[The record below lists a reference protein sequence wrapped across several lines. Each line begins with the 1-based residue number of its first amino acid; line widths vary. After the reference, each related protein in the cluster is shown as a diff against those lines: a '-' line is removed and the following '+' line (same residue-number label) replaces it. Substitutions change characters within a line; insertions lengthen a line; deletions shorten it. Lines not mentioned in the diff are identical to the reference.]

1 MERDSRS
8 EYPKSQ
14 DAGGQ
19 NREPRSLREC
29 LRVFRRDNRAI
40 ILPVFAILFATM
52 LAFLGLTFDGG
63 RLLFEK
69 RRMQVAADAGAR
81 GATFEILRGNRS
93 MIDSAGKDDTEL
105 NGFEDG
111 TDTVAVIIK
120 SPPEAPTATAYRT
133 ASCAEA
139 IITQDFPTTLMRAA
153 DTFSDSS
160 VQARAVACVQAD
172 NGPPCVIALDCGSD
186 EIGLDING
194 DARLSAHNCD
204 IIVNSQSPDSIT
216 INGTGLGGG
225 LGCPQLASTGPK
237 GRIAYGDEGGNT
249 FNGLQDCVQCDG
261 CEEQDVPEKAVS
273 CYADPFCENLL
284 LTSSGYPQSCYSAS
298 LPFPDPWSPGATP
311 TPEFSLPNI
320 TNGNWDKFVDC
331 STIEGG
337 ASAPT
342 EPCTDFSDPLNL
354 VLLLPQGYYSTA
366 GSGKGI
372 VLEAGNVR
380 LTCEAPAADSSGC
393 LFIADNFKV
402 NGATLTAQNVAI
414 YATNVEEKLTGEP
427 KKVID
432 IGANSNVTM
441 SAPLTGTYQN
451 MLLFLSRW
459 STNLACDVRGDATSL
474 IDGAIYCP
482 TGDLDYGGNSTF
494 DANTGYAAVIANHI
508 RLVGTTNVGVTF
520 EGGTGPRTS
529 RFSKVNMVE

>member
-40 ILPVFAILFATM
+40 FLPVFALLFATM

-93 MIDSAGKDDTEL
+93 MIDSAGKDDTAL
-105 NGFEDG
+105 NGFEDAVG
-111 TDTVAVIIK
+111 TVAVIIK

-172 NGPPCVIALDCGSD
+172 NGPPCVLALDCGSD
-186 EIGLDING
+186 EIGLEIDG
-194 DARLSAHNCD
+194 DAKLFAHNCD
-204 IIVNSQSPDSIT
+204 IIVNSQKNPGSIT

-225 LGCPQLASTGPK
+225 TGCPQLASTGPK
-237 GRIAYGDEGGNT
+237 GRIAYGDEGDST
-249 FNGLQDCVQCDG
+249 YSGLQNCVQCDG
-261 CEEQDVPEKAVS
+261 CEVPDVPEKAVS
-273 CYADPFCENLL
+273 CYADPYCENLL
-284 LTSSGYPQSCYSAS
+284 PTSSYYPQGCYAAS
-298 LPFPDPWSPGATP
+298 SHFPDPWSPGD

-320 TNGNWDKFVDC
+320 TNGNWDNFVDC

-337 ASAPT
+337 SSAPT
-342 EPCTDFSDPLNL
+342 EPCTDFSDPGNL

-372 VLEAGNVR
+372 VLNEGNVR
-380 LTCEAPAADSSGC
+380 LVYEAPAPDSPGC
-393 LFIADNFKV
+393 LFIADDFKV
-402 NGATLTAQNVAI
+402 NGATLTAQNVTI
-414 YATNVEEKLTGEP
+414 YVTNVEEKLTGNP
-427 KKVID
+427 LTVLD

-441 SAPLTGTYQN
+441 SAPLSGTYQN

-459 STNLACDVRGDATSL
+459 STNLACNVRGDATSL

-494 DANTGYAAVIANHI
+494 DVNSGYAAVIANQI
-508 RLVGTTNVGVTF
+508 RLHGTTNVGVTF